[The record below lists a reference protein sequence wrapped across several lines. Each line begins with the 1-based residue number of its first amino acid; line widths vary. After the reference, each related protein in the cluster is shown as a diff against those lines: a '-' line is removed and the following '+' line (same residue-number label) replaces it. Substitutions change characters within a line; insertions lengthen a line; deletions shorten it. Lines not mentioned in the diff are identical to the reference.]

1 MDRREAASVGLPKG
15 RDEAVA
21 ALFRV
26 HYARLVAYARL
37 LVDDVQTAEDVVQ
50 EAFAGLATHWD
61 RLSEPEAAVSYV
73 RASVANR
80 ARNQLRRRSTLRALR
95 LDRQPDEP
103 SAEHV
108 AVRQDDRRRVVE
120 GLRGLPRR
128 QREVLAL
135 RYFYDLS
142 EADIAEELSIS
153 RGSVKQHASRGLDAL
168 GLRLA
173 EATT

>member
-1 MDRREAASVGLPKG
+1 MDRREAARVGLPQDK
-15 RDEAVA
+15 DEAVA

-26 HYARLVAYARL
+26 HYARLVAFARF

-50 EAFAGLATHWD
+50 EAFAGLSSAWSQ
-61 RLSEPEAAVSYV
+61 LSDPEAALSYL

-80 ARNQLRRRSTLRALR
+80 SRNQIRRRMNLRALR
-95 LDRQPDEP
+95 LERQVDEP
-103 SAEHV
+103 SAEHL
-108 AVRQDDRRRVVE
+108 AMRRDERRRVVE
-120 GLRGLPRR
+120 ELRGLPRR

-142 EADIAEELSIS
+142 EADIAHELSIS
-153 RGSVKQHASRGLDAL
+153 RGSVKQHASRGLSAL

-173 EATT
+173 EVTP